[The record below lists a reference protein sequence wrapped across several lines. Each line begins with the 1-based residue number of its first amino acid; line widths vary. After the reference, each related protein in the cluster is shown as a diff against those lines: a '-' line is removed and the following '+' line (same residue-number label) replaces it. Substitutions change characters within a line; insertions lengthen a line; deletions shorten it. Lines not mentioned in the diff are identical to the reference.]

1 MTLINKL
8 KNSSAVKNMG
18 IFPILILLIILFSF
32 LNENFLSSHNMTNV
46 LRQASINI
54 VLASGMTLV
63 ILTGGIDLSVG
74 SILASTAVISVS
86 ISMNPGLSQLAVPVG
101 LLFGMIIGVV
111 NGSLISFVG
120 LPPFI
125 VTLGS
130 MTAFRGA
137 AYLLANGT
145 TVINN
150 DLNYAWIGND
160 YLGPVPWLTIIALF
174 IIIAMWFLLR
184 RTVTGVRIYAVGGNE
199 EAAKLTGI
207 KTWQILLI
215 VYGLSGLMSGLAGV
229 MLSSRL
235 YSANGLLG
243 QSYELDAIAAVILG
257 GTSMTGGLGGIFGTL
272 LGALII
278 AFLNNGLTIMNIS
291 FFWQLVIRGIVI
303 IIAVIIDKFR
313 TARMRS

>member
-1 MTLINKL
+1 MTKSLSL
-8 KNSSAVKNMG
+8 KDTNFMKNLG
-18 IFPILILLIILFSF
+18 IFPILILILILFSV
-32 LNENFLSSHNMTNV
+32 LSPHFMTSHNMTNI
-46 LRQASINI
+46 LRQASMNI
-54 VLASGMTLV
+54 VIASGMTVV

-74 SILASTAVISVS
+74 SIVAAGAVISTSVS
-86 ISMNPGLSQLAVPVG
+86 LMPGLGPLAVPLG
-101 LLFGMIIGVV
+101 LLFGLLIGLV
-111 NGSLISFVG
+111 NGALISFVG

-150 DLNYAWIGND
+150 DLSYAWIGNN
-160 YLGPVPWLTIIALF
+160 YIGPLPWLSAIAL
-174 IIIAMWFLLR
+174 IVILCVWFLLK

-207 KTWQILLI
+207 KTWKIMLI
-215 VYGLSGLMSGLAGV
+215 VYGLSGLLSGLAGI

-257 GTSMTGGLGGIFGTL
+257 GTSMTGGIGGIFGTL
-272 LGALII
+272 IGALII
-278 AFLNNGLTIMNIS
+278 AVLNNGLTVLNIS
-291 FFWQLVIRGIVI
+291 YFWQLVIRGVVI
-303 IIAVIIDKFR
+303 IVAVIIDKFR
-313 TARMRS
+313 VANMRS